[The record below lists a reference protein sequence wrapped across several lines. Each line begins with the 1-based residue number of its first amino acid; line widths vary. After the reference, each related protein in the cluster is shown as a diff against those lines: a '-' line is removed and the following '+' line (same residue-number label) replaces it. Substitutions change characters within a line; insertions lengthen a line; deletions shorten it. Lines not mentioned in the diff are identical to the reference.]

1 MEIRLT
7 DEEVAALRDLLD
19 AYFRELTAEIS
30 HTDNP
35 RFRQHLR
42 ERRDVLLG
50 VRERLTSAGDS
61 AALAG

>member
-1 MEIRLT
+1 MEIPLT

-19 AYFRELTAEIS
+19 AHFRELTAEIS

-35 RFRQHLR
+35 GFRQRLR
-42 ERRDVLLG
+42 EKRDVLLG
-50 VRERLTSAGDS
+50 VRQRLTSAGDS